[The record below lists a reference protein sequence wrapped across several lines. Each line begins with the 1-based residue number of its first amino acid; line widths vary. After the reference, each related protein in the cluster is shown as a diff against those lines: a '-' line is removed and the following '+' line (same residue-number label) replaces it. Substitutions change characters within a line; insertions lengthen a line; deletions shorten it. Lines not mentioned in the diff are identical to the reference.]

1 MRGLAA
7 VLGLAIVYTVV
18 GGPFVSTPSFAI
30 CNAICQAKCTVQWR
44 QYFHSGAE
52 CVRVWSRRNGP
63 SGRGCG
69 QRRGSFVPCG
79 D

>member
-1 MRGLAA
+1 MKGLIA
-7 VLGLAIVYTVV
+7 GLAIAIALTVLSV
-18 GGPFVSTPSFAI
+18 PFASTPSFAI
-30 CNAICQAKCTVQWR
+30 CNAICQAKCTLHWK
-44 QYFHSGAE
+44 QYFASKAE

-69 QRRGSFVPCG
+69 QPGGQFVSCG